1 MEDLYLEMLERL
13 EYLQEQIETDEIKW
27 RKAECTLAIVRVQQL
42 LLSNLNSKKPKR
54 NINSNI
60 ITTISRWYERMF
72 CKHIEKIE
80 IYRCYQDRYISNV
93 CCSCGKVVYSDL

>member
-42 LLSNLNSKKPKR
+42 LLSNLNSKNQKEILTVISLLQFQDGMKECFV
-54 NINSNI
+54 NI
-60 ITTISRWYERMF
+60 
-72 CKHIEKIE
+72 
-80 IYRCYQDRYISNV
+80 
-93 CCSCGKVVYSDL
+93 